1 MIIQVD
7 TNYKPY
13 YVNQESKDYK
23 KHIQFQTKCNLVT
36 ADRYSVYNIDKTGS

>member
-13 YVNQESKDYK
+13 HVNQESKDNK
-23 KHIQFQTKCNLVT
+23 T
-36 ADRYSVYNIDKTGS
+36 YSFTQNITW

>member
-13 YVNQESKDYK
+13 YVNQESKDNKNTYTFK
-23 KHIQFQTKCNLVT
+23 Q
-36 ADRYSVYNIDKTGS
+36 NITW

>member
-23 KHIQFQTKCNLVT
+23 THTHT
-36 ADRYSVYNIDKTGS
+36 HTHTHTDR